1 MSTDGYNYSTGE
13 NEGGHV
19 IIFKI
24 IEGGVE
30 ANKTEGLSIDSSK
43 TDDNG
48 ISFNLQGNV
57 ENIKIQENK
66 VFISIKDVKMK
77 EEDALAYGKTLN
89 KDDLLDILIIDS
101 NSSGPFISVGD
112 KIMVLCLYTKD
123 KDILYTFGADIRSY
137 E

>member
-1 MSTDGYNYSTGE
+1 
-13 NEGGHV
+13 
-19 IIFKI
+19 
-24 IEGGVE
+24 
-30 ANKTEGLSIDSSK
+30 
-43 TDDNG
+43 
-48 ISFNLQGNV
+48 
-57 ENIKIQENK
+57 
-66 VFISIKDVKMK
+66 MK

-137 E
+137 EQLARYKYLLLFLNI